1 MPPITPLPPQT
12 AIVPAQGPTRPR
24 SAEAVAAQRAFFN
37 AALGKAAPANTPAQ
51 VFKPKAVAEASAPIA
66 PAGTA
71 APTPAPAPVS
81 GASTPS
87 RMARPGSVID
97 IKV

>member
-12 AIVPAQGPTRPR
+12 GIPAQGPAR
-24 SAEAVAAQRAFFN
+24 SRNAEAVAAQRAFFN
-37 AALGKAAPANTPAQ
+37 AALGKAAPANAPTE
-51 VFKPKAVAEASAPIA
+51 VFKPKAMAEASAPIA